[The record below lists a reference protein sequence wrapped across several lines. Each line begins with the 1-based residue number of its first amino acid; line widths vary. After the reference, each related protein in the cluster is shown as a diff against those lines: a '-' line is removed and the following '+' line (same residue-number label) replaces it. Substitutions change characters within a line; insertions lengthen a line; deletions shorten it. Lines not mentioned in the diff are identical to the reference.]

1 MSLPTWKNHPA
12 LAGMDPKKVFLLTKI
27 SEKIEG
33 KSEQDI
39 LPILMAAMTSARK
52 QNISFSSQE
61 FEILF
66 SILKEGKSEQEIQQI
81 NQTINFAQNI
91 LSKNRFLQVSF
102 SFSHAKRGYPFG
114 YPQINSMYFICSI
127 PQIHLTHTVQCRHLL
142 LRFLR

>member
-33 KSEQDI
+33 KSEQDV

-52 QNISFSSQE
+52 QNISFTSQE

-66 SILKEGKSEQEIQQI
+66 SILKEGKSEQEVQQI

-91 LSKNRFLQVSF
+91 LSKNRF
-102 SFSHAKRGYPFG
+102 
-114 YPQINSMYFICSI
+114 
-127 PQIHLTHTVQCRHLL
+127 
-142 LRFLR
+142 

>member
-33 KSEQDI
+33 KSAQDI

-66 SILKEGKSEQEIQQI
+66 SILKEGKSEQEVRQI
-81 NQTINFAQNI
+81 NQTIDFARNV
-91 LSKNRFLQVSF
+91 LSKNKF
-102 SFSHAKRGYPFG
+102 
-114 YPQINSMYFICSI
+114 
-127 PQIHLTHTVQCRHLL
+127 
-142 LRFLR
+142 

>member
-12 LAGMDPKKVFLLTKI
+12 LTGMDPKKVFLLTKI

-52 QNISFSSQE
+52 QNISFTPQE

-66 SILKEGKSEQEIQQI
+66 SILKEGKSEQEVRQI
-81 NQTINFAQNI
+81 NQTIDFARNV
-91 LSKNRFLQVSF
+91 LSKNKF
-102 SFSHAKRGYPFG
+102 
-114 YPQINSMYFICSI
+114 
-127 PQIHLTHTVQCRHLL
+127 
-142 LRFLR
+142 

>member
-39 LPILMAAMTSARK
+39 LPVLMAAMTSARK

-66 SILKEGKSEQEIQQI
+66 SILKEGKSEQEVRQI
-81 NQTINFAQNI
+81 NQTIDFARNV
-91 LSKNRFLQVSF
+91 LSKNKF
-102 SFSHAKRGYPFG
+102 
-114 YPQINSMYFICSI
+114 
-127 PQIHLTHTVQCRHLL
+127 
-142 LRFLR
+142 

>member
-1 MSLPTWKNHPA
+1 MSLPTWKTHPA

-52 QNISFSSQE
+52 QNISFTSQE

-66 SILKEGKSEQEIQQI
+66 SILKEGKSEQEVQQI

-91 LSKNRFLQVSF
+91 LSKNRF
-102 SFSHAKRGYPFG
+102 
-114 YPQINSMYFICSI
+114 
-127 PQIHLTHTVQCRHLL
+127 
-142 LRFLR
+142 

>member
-52 QNISFSSQE
+52 QNISFTADE

-66 SILKEGKSEQEIQQI
+66 SILKEGKSSQEVQQM
-81 NQTINFAQNI
+81 NQTIDFARNV
-91 LSKNRFLQVSF
+91 LSKNKL
-102 SFSHAKRGYPFG
+102 
-114 YPQINSMYFICSI
+114 
-127 PQIHLTHTVQCRHLL
+127 
-142 LRFLR
+142 

>member
-66 SILKEGKSEQEIQQI
+66 SILKEGKSEQEVRQI
-81 NQTINFAQNI
+81 NQTIDFARNV
-91 LSKNRFLQVSF
+91 LSKNKF
-102 SFSHAKRGYPFG
+102 
-114 YPQINSMYFICSI
+114 
-127 PQIHLTHTVQCRHLL
+127 
-142 LRFLR
+142 

>member
-1 MSLPTWKNHPA
+1 MSLHTWKNHPA

-61 FEILF
+61 FDILF
-66 SILKEGKSEQEIQQI
+66 SILKEGKSEQEVRQI
-81 NQTINFAQNI
+81 NQTIDFARNV
-91 LSKNRFLQVSF
+91 LSKNKF
-102 SFSHAKRGYPFG
+102 
-114 YPQINSMYFICSI
+114 
-127 PQIHLTHTVQCRHLL
+127 
-142 LRFLR
+142 